1 MGYLRVRLDLVPGGA
16 IGPGK
21 IELLERIGELG
32 SISAAGRSMGMS
44 YRKAWLLVDGL
55 NQLFRQP
62 VLATRPGGS
71 GGGGAEVTE
80 FGRTLIARY
89 RAIERE
95 AEDAVRD
102 RIEEL
107 RAELAAPGS

>member
-1 MGYLRVRLDLVPGGA
+1 MGYLRVRIDLAPGGA

-21 IELLERIGELG
+21 IALLERVDELG
-32 SISAAGRSMGMS
+32 SIAAAGRSMGMS

-62 VLATRPGGS
+62 VLVTRPGGS
-71 GGGGAEVTE
+71 GGGGAEVTD

-89 RAIERE
+89 RSIERE
-95 AEDAVRD
+95 AESAVQQ
-102 RIEEL
+102 RIEDL
-107 RAELAAPGS
+107 LGELAHRDT